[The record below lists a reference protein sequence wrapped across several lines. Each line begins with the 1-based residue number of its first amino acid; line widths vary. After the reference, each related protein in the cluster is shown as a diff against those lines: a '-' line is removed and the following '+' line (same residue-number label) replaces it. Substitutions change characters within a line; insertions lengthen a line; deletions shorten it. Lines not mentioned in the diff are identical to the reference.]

1 MPRKKPAAAATD
13 AAAPG
18 KPPRKPRAKRKPA
31 ADVVQRDR
39 DNRRDVVQ
47 VIPSTCRRCGSTRRT
62 GYTSTTRKDISGKT
76 RDGQPFTSVVWRS
89 CRCLDCDQAR
99 VDRTF
104 ENAPGN

>member
-39 DNRRDVVQ
+39 DHRDVVQ

-104 ENAPGN
+104 ENAPDN